1 MSGFC
6 GVNKSMKGS
15 AVDLFIISAPEIK
28 TEQNERIYQAL
39 CYQVLDNM
47 NQCYSLLGVRQ

>member
-1 MSGFC
+1 ME
-6 GVNKSMKGS
+6 GS

-28 TEQNERIYQAL
+28 TEQNEQIYQAL